1 MIKKIAIFFLLI
13 SMISFAQKK
22 KKRWSD
28 DFVAKE
34 KPIIPIREIKAFVE
48 EGKYVI
54 TYEAG
59 DYNGDKRIDVV
70 LVVGDLDEVSKYKKN
85 AIKSKRNVIILK
97 RNDEGVLEKVLEN
110 EDIVYCYSC
119 NSPQGSPLTSIVFS
133 GNTFAVEH
141 EAGKANR
148 WTRIITF
155 EYNKE
160 MQLWWL
166 IKDASSTYNIMN
178 SKGITSDVKTQDDF
192 GFIYFQ
198 NFDAFSDDLTKQT
211 KH

>member
-1 MIKKIAIFFLLI
+1 MKKITILFLLI
-13 SMISFAQKK
+13 SMLSFAQKK

-28 DFVAKE
+28 NFVATE
-34 KPIIPIREIKAFVE
+34 KPIIPIEEIKAFVGE
-48 EGKYVI
+48 NQYVI

-59 DYNGDKRIDVV
+59 DFNGDKQIDAI
-70 LVVGDLDEVSKYKKN
+70 LVIGDLNEVSKYKN
-85 AIKSKRNVIILK
+85 DEVKSKRNVIILQ
-97 RNDEGVLEKVLEN
+97 RNDAGILEKILEN

-141 EAGKANR
+141 EAGRANR

-155 EYNKE
+155 EYNRE

-178 SKGITSDVKTQDDF
+178 SKGFTSEVKTQDDF

-198 NFDAFSDDLTKQT
+198 NYDAFSDDLTKQT

>member
-1 MIKKIAIFFLLI
+1 MKKITLLFLLI
-13 SMISFAQKK
+13 AMVSFAQKK

-34 KPIIPIREIKAFVE
+34 KPTIPFEEIKPFVT
-48 EGKYVI
+48 EGKYMI
-54 TYEAG
+54 TYAAG
-59 DYNGDKRIDVV
+59 DFNGDQQIDAILV
-70 LVVGDLDEVSKYKKN
+70 LGDLDEVSKYKSDE
-85 AIKSKRNVIILK
+85 IKSKRNLLILK
-97 RNDEGVLEKVLEN
+97 RNDAGKLEIMHQN

-155 EYNKE
+155 EYDRDKE
-160 MQLWWL
+160 LWWL
-166 IKDASSTYNIMN
+166 IKDASSLYNIMN
-178 SKGITSDVKTQDDF
+178 SKGFQSEVKTQDDF
-192 GFIYFQ
+192 GFIYFEYY
-198 NFDAFSDDLTKQT
+198 DAFSDDLTKQS
-211 KH
+211 KK